1 MLPIHHTPSQQS
13 NAHSFPLE
21 FYDIREQLQLDM
33 SGERG
38 VSVCKIAEGERCV
51 DFHDFG
57 TFSGVNDFEAD
68 GVGDVQAG
76 DCWRG
81 AQVF

>member
-1 MLPIHHTPSQQS
+1 
-13 NAHSFPLE
+13 
-21 FYDIREQLQLDM
+21 M

-38 VSVCKIAEGERCV
+38 VSVCKIAEGERRV

-57 TFSGVNDFEAD
+57 TFNGVNDFEAEE
-68 GVGDVQAG
+68 VGDVQAG

-81 AQVF
+81 AQVFWSVSVLVVKAGLGGVLWSL